1 MFKGLFRYKCIEM
14 NKLNEGVPPSNNEEL
29 KEQISHMYSQQEM
42 DERSCEIIKLEE
54 SNYAYIQLLKSLEE
68 GEHLCG
74 LVAIDKLKEE
84 HKIMRKMLGA
94 THWKNIMKM
103 EEVLSEEETDVW
115 NKLML
120 IKNSFTLNQ

>member
-29 KEQISHMYSQQEM
+29 KEQIAHMYSQQEM
-42 DERSCEIIKLEE
+42 DERSCEIIKLE
-54 SNYAYIQLLKSLEE
+54 
-68 GEHLCG
+68 
-74 LVAIDKLKEE
+74 EE